1 MPLFPYDSAGAIVPC
16 GAVLVGGPDMEY
28 GHFFHWNTVNEV
40 VVTYGANKAM
50 LAAGQIFV
58 TQQLHGVNSFLR
70 DEKDPEAFALMV
82 ITQHQSTSG
91 DQREAR
97 LARCKKCK
105 AELARHDYDATPHG
119 LPGYDPDN
127 YGADDD
133 PVRQFATTYQSV
145 AFVAL
150 RNSDEGR
157 TCAKCG
163 HVNDPFPAERW
174 GWDQAGLPDQ
184 GGQRRL
190 PHPGGGRVM
199 NRRRMLHALKA
210 EVGEYEDAAV
220 LPAETDP
227 QLHLSKNRQP
237 QPFHLI
243 CAKDNVLSPAVRGGA
258 RPLAGQLREPLPGR
272 RRRPRVHPGGHPAP
286 DRARRRG
293 RHDPLPA
300 AGSRAAGRGVVLR
313 RVRQRV
319 AAV

>member
-1 MPLFPYDSAGAIVPC
+1 VPC

-50 LAAGQIFV
+50 LAAGQVFV

-91 DQREAR
+91 DQREAI

-119 LPGYDPDN
+119 LPGYDPDS

-145 AFVAL
+145 EFVAL

-157 TCAKCG
+157 TCAECG

-174 GWDQAGLPDQ
+174 GWARQAYQ
-184 GGQRRL
+184 
-190 PHPGGGRVM
+190 
-199 NRRRMLHALKA
+199 
-210 EVGEYEDAAV
+210 
-220 LPAETDP
+220 T
-227 QLHLSKNRQP
+227 
-237 QPFHLI
+237 
-243 CAKDNVLSPAVRGGA
+243 
-258 RPLAGQLREPLPGR
+258 
-272 RRRPRVHPGGHPAP
+272 
-286 DRARRRG
+286 
-293 RHDPLPA
+293 
-300 AGSRAAGRGVVLR
+300 RAAS
-313 RVRQRV
+313 
-319 AAV
+319 AAYRTLVEAAS